1 MINLPGRF
9 FHNVCT
15 LLRLLIQS
23 IVSRKMSTSESLIAD
38 TENSIVNADS
48 SIVVTENRIVVAESS
63 VADADES
70 EQQKLESKFGTKLD
84 EDYDQRE
91 KSSASSFK
99 LYLDMTIH
107 VLNQNSLC
115 LRDLIRLIEKRNYS
129 KTKATLATS
138 SLQNSSLKKNSFSK
152 TSDFIFTMGNKI
164 LDFLRDAQMQK
175 ADQNLDYIGL
185 LKSIPNE
192 EDKERLK
199 NSIEVLSQ
207 SDLLQDLNFPERIAD
222 EWLYLNV
229 KRHKQGLLKIHE
241 EVVDTIKTKATDPE
255 IIDLTS
261 EHFPAGVKV
270 TDPQIQTIKKN
281 FSRYKTQM
289 GNSPSNSVSRKRPRI
304 DSTAIVVKSS
314 KRLADNSSRLNKPHC
329 VVTKRKTSS
338 VRKPGRKNQQGRPR
352 KTQTVQIQ
360 AVEEFDVS
368 DDNEDQID
376 DVDDQDNEDAHP
388 EDVQQVDGV
397 PDDND
402 DDIENSVVD
411 TDVQQITIRRNPLVI
426 CSDDEDQ
433 EVNEDVHQPEGGE
446 QDNDNDANIGDI
458 EANIDEKEKQ
468 QDVDTP
474 KCAYPDYSD
483 DDEEFNDKES
493 ETSTRKRKRQSSV
506 FSITK
511 NCLREDFEDVLS
523 SFECPLSS
531 NEIIEIG
538 KDLCLALRKRY
549 LELPGSDIETFAML
563 LQASFEPVTN
573 ISNSSSTPQSQQG
586 QPSESATSSVKASQ
600 PVTSSVAPAATN
612 ISNSSSTPQSKQAS
626 PPSPRHRL

>member
-63 VADADES
+63 VADAES
-70 EQQKLESKFGTKLD
+70 EQEKLESKFGTKLD

-107 VLNQNSLC
+107 VLNQNSLS

-138 SLQNSSLKKNSFSK
+138 SLQNSSLKKNSFSQ

-229 KRHKQGLLKIHE
+229 
-241 EVVDTIKTKATDPE
+241 
-255 IIDLTS
+255 
-261 EHFPAGVKV
+261 
-270 TDPQIQTIKKN
+270 N
-281 FSRYKTQM
+281 
-289 GNSPSNSVSRKRPRI
+289 
-304 DSTAIVVKSS
+304 
-314 KRLADNSSRLNKPHC
+314 
-329 VVTKRKTSS
+329 
-338 VRKPGRKNQQGRPR
+338 
-352 KTQTVQIQ
+352 
-360 AVEEFDVS
+360 
-368 DDNEDQID
+368 
-376 DVDDQDNEDAHP
+376 
-388 EDVQQVDGV
+388 
-397 PDDND
+397 
-402 DDIENSVVD
+402 
-411 TDVQQITIRRNPLVI
+411 
-426 CSDDEDQ
+426 
-433 EVNEDVHQPEGGE
+433 
-446 QDNDNDANIGDI
+446 
-458 EANIDEKEKQ
+458 
-468 QDVDTP
+468 
-474 KCAYPDYSD
+474 
-483 DDEEFNDKES
+483 
-493 ETSTRKRKRQSSV
+493 
-506 FSITK
+506 
-511 NCLREDFEDVLS
+511 
-523 SFECPLSS
+523 
-531 NEIIEIG
+531 
-538 KDLCLALRKRY
+538 
-549 LELPGSDIETFAML
+549 
-563 LQASFEPVTN
+563 
-573 ISNSSSTPQSQQG
+573 
-586 QPSESATSSVKASQ
+586 
-600 PVTSSVAPAATN
+600 
-612 ISNSSSTPQSKQAS
+612 
-626 PPSPRHRL
+626 